1 MGCVV
6 NECPLLFPP
15 GQETDALEQRI
26 AAAKAKFNV
35 AKTLHTQHTV
45 AREESLAHAESRKC
59 QLHVAAMK
67 TAFEMA
73 HTGDVCTTVRLPH
86 STVYLPSDWCS
97 LVADRA
103 TGPYA
108 NAASVLLVEDRSKAK
123 ADVAAAED
131 AEEAAE
137 EDLRQK
143 TNTKRKMLGRPP
155 LRKRRNKQL
164 DPPPQADKD
173 PALRA
178 ATACGGSNERYGGS
192 HSNERHGGSHS
203 NWRHPE
209 LLSKEDMLRM
219 ANPTP
224 GVAPLPS
231 AATSAKIAHR
241 ANFLL
246 NKDLLKVCA
255 VCDHHEFDTALLPWH
270 PARHRT
276 MLVSAMPSAMQL
288 ELMAYDRYQL
298 HEDLRKLYDVT
309 KLVPENLQQWVKDLL
324 LSPRGMG
331 ENGNITICN
340 CCYERLNSGRKARF
354 AIANGC
360 IRPSALFPSVPSLL
374 PPCLHVAPPHCTV
387 PSSRPYRALSP

>member
-1 MGCVV
+1 MGCAV

-73 HTGDVCTTVRLPH
+73 HTGEACTTVRLPH

-97 LVADRA
+97 LVADRV

-123 ADVAAAED
+123 ADWAAAED
-131 AEEAAE
+131 AEVEAE

-143 TNTKRKMLGRPP
+143 INTKRKMLGRPP

-164 DPPPQADKD
+164 DPPPTRRRPTRVHKPQAAKD

-178 ATACGGSNERYGGS
+178 ATACGGSNER
-192 HSNERHGGSHS
+192 HGGSHS
-203 NWRHPE
+203 RGSHGGWRDPE
-209 LLSKEDMLRM
+209 LLS
-219 ANPTP
+219 
-224 GVAPLPS
+224 
-231 AATSAKIAHR
+231 
-241 ANFLL
+241 
-246 NKDLLKVCA
+246 
-255 VCDHHEFDTALLPWH
+255 
-270 PARHRT
+270 
-276 MLVSAMPSAMQL
+276 
-288 ELMAYDRYQL
+288 
-298 HEDLRKLYDVT
+298 
-309 KLVPENLQQWVKDLL
+309 
-324 LSPRGMG
+324 
-331 ENGNITICN
+331 
-340 CCYERLNSGRKARF
+340 
-354 AIANGC
+354 
-360 IRPSALFPSVPSLL
+360 
-374 PPCLHVAPPHCTV
+374 
-387 PSSRPYRALSP
+387 